1 MTKRIISMLSV
12 AFFALSFVIASSV
25 WLAIFPEYSD
35 SPLEWM
41 APGLRLSFRASTSVM
56 KPGGGLS
63 DTGGSGVGL
72 YQMDMVAV
80 EQGSLAL
87 LQTYF
92 MEMKGGYYPS
102 VSFGTIE
109 KPGVS
114 DMWLNPKVFDDL
126 SRFNSDNTAAVEMP
140 IQYGGQTV
148 QAVRIESRGVNT
160 KHVYTYDRASGILL
174 YLLTQAPSGTDIHQ
188 NILEFLSARYV
199 ELPWFN
205 SQRPAWKLTTT
216 SYSGTYTINIPGS
229 YTTPT
234 QMQVKITPTTSSL
247 SWDYFK
253 MTISQYGSIP
263 RDNYNVTG
271 VAQLNGPIWLPEKA
285 LDSLNKLQSI
295 DQDPITNVVT
305 SVSYIG
311 ELQDGTEAIML
322 QQTNGTYA
330 NQHVYDRKTGR
341 LLYTKQM
348 SPNSLDYNI
357 TELSIVGY

>member
-1 MTKRIISMLSV
+1 
-12 AFFALSFVIASSV
+12 
-25 WLAIFPEYSD
+25 
-35 SPLEWM
+35 
-41 APGLRLSFRASTSVM
+41 
-56 KPGGGLS
+56 
-63 DTGGSGVGL
+63 
-72 YQMDMVAV
+72 
-80 EQGSLAL
+80 
-87 LQTYF
+87 
-92 MEMKGGYYPS
+92 
-102 VSFGTIE
+102 
-109 KPGVS
+109 
-114 DMWLNPKVFDDL
+114 
-126 SRFNSDNTAAVEMP
+126 
-140 IQYGGQTV
+140 
-148 QAVRIESRGVNT
+148 
-160 KHVYTYDRASGILL
+160 
-174 YLLTQAPSGTDIHQ
+174 
-188 NILEFLSARYV
+188 
-199 ELPWFN
+199 
-205 SQRPAWKLTTT
+205 
-216 SYSGTYTINIPGS
+216 
-229 YTTPT
+229 
-234 QMQVKITPTTSSL
+234 MQVKITPTTSSL